1 MRNHTC
7 LRLALRR
14 SLATVV
20 LLGLLLGSGV
30 QIGAAS
36 GQVTLSGVFSVVIG
50 DPPPGSA
57 LPPKT
62 TYRLTD
68 AAGKTTELRLDAKVL
83 QAAGGSL
90 ALNRTQVTVMAAP
103 ATTTTQVGGSTP
115 VVVQSIAP
123 EGKRIGVAG
132 PGKQDV
138 TMGAQPFIN
147 VLCQFPNTAGLPVN
161 PVTPAD
167 VERLMSATY
176 PGLGDFFAQTSFN
189 NITLTGTQTTAWLTM
204 PHPESFYPSI
214 GSANGLSDAD
224 FTSLAQDCAGMIPGD
239 VDMTPIKGINLL
251 FNDLPGPY
259 AYGGQ
264 KQIVTIHRVQAKWSM
279 TWMPPWGYSVQPD
292 NTGGQTVLA
301 HEMGHAFGLL
311 HSAGPDGTVYKNA
324 WDVLSDTYSYCG
336 LPNATDP
343 TYGCL
348 GQHMIAYDKDFLG
361 WIPAGQKFSYAGG
374 EQTLTLGALADASV
388 VAPNYYLAVIPHA
401 GTTTQFTTIEFRR
414 LLGYDQKLPGAAV
427 IIHEV
432 DTTREDPARVQGANG
447 KAGAMF
453 TAGMVYKAPNSG
465 AMVSVTAIGGTTA
478 TVTIGPVPN
487 SLPGV
492 KLPGPTVGGPPSS
505 LPVSPRPV
513 GAPDVTAPSPL
524 PSRRP

>member
-1 MRNHTC
+1 MRNHAGVHAV
-7 LRLALRR
+7 LRKLLA
-14 SLATVV
+14 SVAV
-20 LLGLLLGSGV
+20 LGLLLGSGV

-36 GQVTLSGVFSVVIG
+36 GSVALSGVFSVVIG

-68 AAGKTTELRLDAKVL
+68 DAGAMTELRLDAKVL

-90 ALNRTQVTVMAAP
+90 ALNGAHVTVAGAPVP
-103 ATTTTQVGGSTP
+103 ATAQVGGSAP

-123 EGKRIGVAG
+123 DRKGSGAVG

-138 TMGAQPFIN
+138 TTGAQPFLN
-147 VLCQFPNTAGLPVN
+147 VLCQFPNTANLPVN
-161 PVTPAD
+161 PVTTAYVD
-167 VERLMSATY
+167 GLMGNTY
-176 PGLGDFFAQTSFN
+176 PGLGTFFAETSFN
-189 NITLTGTQTTAWLTM
+189 NITLTGTQTTAWLIM
-204 PHPESFYPSI
+204 PHPESSYPSI

-224 FTSLAQDCAGMIPGD
+224 FASLAQDCTGQIPGT
-239 VDMTPIKGINLL
+239 VNMTPIKGINLL

-264 KQIVTIHRVQAKWSM
+264 GQQLTINHVPRLWSM
-279 TWMPPWGYSVQPD
+279 TWMPPWGYSVQPK

-324 WDVLSDTYSYCG
+324 WDVLSDTYSYCN
-336 LPNATDP
+336 LPNATDQ

-348 GQHMIAYDKDFLG
+348 GQHMIGYDKDFLG
-361 WIPAGQKFSYAGG
+361 WIPAAQKFTYAGAQ
-374 EQTLTLGALADASV
+374 QTLTLGALADA
-388 VAPNYYLAVIPHA
+388 ANPDYYLAVIPHA
-401 GTTTQFTTIEFRR
+401 GTATQFTTVEFRR
-414 LLGYDQKLPGAAV
+414 LLGYDQKLPGTAV

-432 DTTREDPARVQGANG
+432 DTTREDPARVQGTNG

-453 TAGMVYKAPNSG
+453 TAGMIYKAPNSG
-465 AMVSVTAIGGTTA
+465 AMVTVTAIGGTAA

-487 SLPGV
+487 ALPGV
-492 KLPGPTVGGPPSS
+492 KLPGAPAGGPPAP
-505 LPVSPRPV
+505 LPVTPKPV